1 MFAHNKVR
9 QMTSGKCHALSAA
22 PKKKRAIHL
31 RPLCAALCAF
41 EVPSHME
48 LEFADNDE
56 TESRSREVQL
66 LQNVIEPDP
75 EYQALFISDEANLLD
90 ISGLD
95 SKEIEARIRFYFK
108 GDLPAPLNIPVWQ
121 FIEMVK
127 QKYPRWPEEW
137 PPKH

>member
-1 MFAHNKVR
+1 MSLQKR
-9 QMTSGKCHALSAA
+9 SSAA
-22 PKKKRAIHL
+22 YNKARQRDPFFVA
-31 RPLCAALCAF
+31 LCSTTNGRLLAALCAF